1 MYTQQS
7 AIDPSLAAL
16 LQTAKMVTPDGND
29 TVAAQYAQAAQQK
42 MQPQGIMQGMQGPQ
56 GMQGAKQDYA
66 AAAPSMMR
74 NMQQQQMQQMVKQA
88 MQPQPAGIEGLPAPN
103 MQGMAEGGVVGYS
116 GKEGSEVKTQAE
128 EDREKIAA
136 ALRAIRD
143 EALLPAGAA
152 MADVATAIPRGLAGA
167 YNSTVVRAMRA
178 AGLPAGYL
186 PDPTGGDFSSAT
198 PFYDRMVRGQAEA
211 PKAAPAAQAPQVTP
225 PGPPMSPEAQALTQR
240 QGPRGQA
247 SAPSPRPEGRP
258 SAERAPAAGIAQL
271 VAPTPE
277 AAMASARSVL
287 GLGDTSALRKK
298 EDEYLAAL
306 KAQPATGQQ
315 GLAALQAQQ
324 SELQRMY
331 DKAEKESN
339 INSAIQWL
347 LGGREGPGGSARAS
361 MAFSEREDARR
372 RTYGELQVANATKR
386 DAIID
391 LQNAREAGNAK
402 AALEAEGRI
411 RAADMEIAKTEAN
424 LAANFASSQ
433 ANVYGTQMQAET
445 AAANRAQ
452 QAMLEGA
459 RLKQQAEQN
468 GQMQLANR
476 INAANMTVASAYEK
490 LNKALAP
497 YATLA
502 KQVETMPTML
512 KDPDTAAQYK
522 KYMAERA
529 RLEKQIVDPAIEERD
544 RLARMVN
551 ATQDLKQWGEPKVR
565 TGR

>member
-1 MYTQQS
+1 MYTQQT

-16 LQTAKMVTPDGND
+16 LQTAKMVTPDGGD

-42 MQPQGIMQGMQGPQ
+42 MQPQGIMQGMQG
-56 GMQGAKQDYA
+56 AKQDYA
-66 AAAPSMMR
+66 AAQPSMMR

-103 MQGMAEGGVVGYS
+103 MQGMAEGGVVGFAGDDEY
-116 GKEGSEVKTQAE
+116 GSYVPNSEAIALDELRVAEARRRREEEERRRKQEFLASAGVPQA
-128 EDREKIAA
+128 A
-136 ALRAIRD
+136 
-143 EALLPAGAA
+143 
-152 MADVATAIPRGLAGA
+152 
-167 YNSTVVRAMRA
+167 S
-178 AGLPAGYL
+178 
-186 PDPTGGDFSSAT
+186 SSA
-198 PFYDRMVRGQAEA
+198 PR
-211 PKAAPAAQAPQVTP
+211 PQVTP
-225 PGPPMSPEAQALTQR
+225 PAPQMAPEAQAMTQQ
-240 QGPRGQA
+240 QGPRGQP
-247 SAPSPRPEGRP
+247 SAIAPRPEARP
-258 SAERAPAAGIAQL
+258 ATERGPAAGIAQL

-324 SELQRMY
+324 AELQRMY
-331 DKAEKESN
+331 EEANQRSGRERV
-339 INSAIQWL
+339 IRQL
-347 LGGREGPGGSARAS
+347 LGRARGSGGAAAADIEFMGSEEARKKS
-361 MAFSEREDARR
+361 
-372 RTYGELQVANATKR
+372 YYELQVANATKR

-411 RAADMEIAKTEAN
+411 RAADMEIAKTEGN

-459 RLKQQAEQN
+459 RLKQQAELN
-468 GQMQLANR
+468 GQTKLANQ
-476 INAANMTVASAYEK
+476 INAANITVSSAIEK
-490 LNKALAP
+490 
-497 YATLA
+497 
-502 KQVETMPTML
+502 M
-512 KDPDTAAQYK
+512 DRD
-522 KYMAERA
+522 
-529 RLEKQIVDPAIEERD
+529 LEKRFGQSNKLFQIMSPEDIQKNPGLAASYKQYQRERDNIYKTSVEPAINHRN
-544 RLARMVN
+544 RLAAMVSGG
-551 ATQDLKQWGEPKVR
+551 QDLSKWGEPQVKTSR
-565 TGR
+565 